1 MRVKKA
7 VFPVAGLGSRF
18 LPVTK
23 ANPKEMLP
31 IVDKPL
37 IQYAV
42 EEAARAG
49 ITHMIFITSS
59 SKRAIEDHFDKH
71 FELEMYL
78 QEQGKEQL
86 LNLVKNVS
94 PPGIQFTYVR
104 QNQPLGLGHAVLCAE
119 PVIGVEPF
127 AVLLADDLIDDSKLP
142 CLAAMTEYFQQY
154 KDSVLAVQTVP
165 WPDVNHYGVVRV
177 ADPQE
182 NYTTILEMIE
192 KPKRELAPSNLAS
205 VGRYLF
211 TPAIFSCLK
220 QTIPDHRGEI
230 QLTDGIQHL
239 LSKEKVKAYQFHGKR
254 YDCGSKL
261 GYLQATIDFAIHHPE
276 IGQAFSN
283 YIQSFRS
290 ELAMESPSL
299 AIC

>member
-1 MRVKKA
+1 MQVKKA

-18 LPVTK
+18 LPATK

-42 EEAARAG
+42 EEAVRAG

-59 SKRAIEDHFDKH
+59 SKRAIEDHFDNH
-71 FELEMYL
+71 FELEARL

-86 LNLVKNVS
+86 LEVVKSVS

-119 PVIGVEPF
+119 HVVGDEPF
-127 AVLLADDLIDDSKLP
+127 AVLLADDLIDDSKIP
-142 CLAAMTEYFQQY
+142 CLSAMTKHFI
-154 KDSVLAVQTVP
+154 KDSYSILAVQPVP
-165 WPDVNHYGVVRV
+165 WQEINQYGVVGV
-177 ADPQE
+177 EDSSE
-182 NYTTILEMIE
+182 NYSAILDMIE
-192 KPKRELAPSNLAS
+192 KPQREIAPSNLAA
-205 VGRYLF
+205 VGRYVF
-211 TPAIFSCLK
+211 TSAIFNCLR

-230 QLTDGIQHL
+230 QLTDAIHRL
-239 LSKEKVKAYQFHGKR
+239 LNEQKVQAYQFHGKR

-261 GYLQATIDFAIHHPE
+261 GYLQATVEFGMQHSE
-276 IGQAFSN
+276 IGSAFTHYLQNLKIAKSIQQAT
-283 YIQSFRS
+283 
-290 ELAMESPSL
+290 LT
-299 AIC
+299 

>member
-1 MRVKKA
+1 MQVKKA

-42 EEAARAG
+42 EEAVRAG

-59 SKRAIEDHFDKH
+59 SKRAIEDHFDNH
-71 FELEMYL
+71 FELEARL
-78 QEQGKEQL
+78 QEQGKEKL
-86 LNLVKNVS
+86 LEVVRSVS

-119 PVIGVEPF
+119 HVVGDEPF
-127 AVLLADDLIDDSKLP
+127 AVLLADDLINDSQQP
-142 CLAAMTEYFQQY
+142 CLAAMAECFNQ
-154 KDSVLAVQTVP
+154 DGHSILAVQPVS
-165 WPDVNHYGVVRV
+165 WDKVHQYGVVCV
-177 ADPQE
+177 ANAAE
-182 NYTTILEMIE
+182 NYSTMLAIIE
-192 KPKRELAPSNLAS
+192 KPQRELAPSNLAA
-205 VGRYLF
+205 VGRYIF

-220 QTIPDHRGEI
+220 QTVADHHGEI
-230 QLTDGIQHL
+230 QLTNAIQHL
-239 LSKEKVKAYQFHGKR
+239 LTEQTVRAYQFRGKR

-261 GYLQATIDFAIHHPE
+261 GYLQATIDLSLEHPE
-276 IGQAFSN
+276 IGQAFKA
-283 YIQSFRS
+283 YLQSLLRVNLISS
-290 ELAMESPSL
+290 EEL
-299 AIC
+299 